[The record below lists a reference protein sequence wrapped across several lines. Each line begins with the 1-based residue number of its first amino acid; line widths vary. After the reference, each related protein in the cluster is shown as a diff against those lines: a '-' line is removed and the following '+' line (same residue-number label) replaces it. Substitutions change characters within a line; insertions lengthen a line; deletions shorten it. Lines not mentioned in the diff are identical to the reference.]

1 VYHKDQLEILYYFY
15 VNVYFGENKNKGCV
29 HFLNIKQNKKCKFNN
44 AIGSSEGIFVY
55 GKKMT
60 LEMNT
65 FRCRNVDPFAQEWR
79 EIV

>member
-15 VNVYFGENKNKGCV
+15 ANVYFGTLNKTKNDFIVTGS
-29 HFLNIKQNKKCKFNN
+29 CKFNN

-55 GKKMT
+55 GKKMKV
-60 LEMNT
+60 EMIT